1 MAVYICQWVANS
13 FKQLEKGQVN
23 KHEENVNNNI
33 VIVDFNAFNTSLHNT
48 FGKMVG
54 AKVRS
59 QRYTRVSVSMEG
71 R

>member
-13 FKQLEKGQVN
+13 FRQELEKGQVN
-23 KHEENVNNNI
+23 KHEENVHY
-33 VIVDFNAFNTSLHNT
+33 VVDFDAFNTSLHNT

-54 AKVRS
+54 AEARF
-59 QRYTRVSVSMEG
+59 QRYTRVSVAMEG

>member
-1 MAVYICQWVANS
+1 MVVYICQWVANS

-23 KHEENVNNNI
+23 KHEENI
-33 VIVDFNAFNTSLHNT
+33 HYIVDFDAFNTSLHNT

-54 AKVRS
+54 AKVGS
-59 QRYTRVSVSMEG
+59 QRYTRVSVAMKG

>member
-1 MAVYICQWVANS
+1 M
-13 FKQLEKGQVN
+13 N
-23 KHEENVNNNI
+23 KHEENVHY
-33 VIVDFNAFNTSLHNT
+33 IVDFDAFNTSLHNT

>member
-13 FKQLEKGQVN
+13 FKEQLEKGQVN
-23 KHEENVNNNI
+23 KLEENVHY
-33 VIVDFNAFNTSLHNT
+33 IVDFDAFNTSPHNT

-54 AKVRS
+54 AKAGS
-59 QRYTRVSVSMEG
+59 QRYTRVSVAMEG

>member
-1 MAVYICQWVANS
+1 MANS
-13 FKQLEKGQVN
+13 FKQQLEKGQVN
-23 KHEENVNNNI
+23 KHEENVHY
-33 VIVDFNAFNTSLHNT
+33 IVDFDAFNTSLHNT

>member
-13 FKQLEKGQVN
+13 FKQQLEKGQVN
-23 KHEENVNNNI
+23 KHEENVHY
-33 VIVDFNAFNTSLHNT
+33 IVDFDAFNTSLHNA

-54 AKVRS
+54 AKAGS
-59 QRYTRVSVSMEG
+59 QRYTRVSVAVEG

>member
-13 FKQLEKGQVN
+13 FKQQLEKGQVN
-23 KHEENVNNNI
+23 KHEENVHY
-33 VIVDFNAFNTSLHNT
+33 IVDFDAFNTSQHNT

-59 QRYTRVSVSMEG
+59 QRYTRVSVAMEG

>member
-1 MAVYICQWVANS
+1 MANS

-54 AKVRS
+54 AKPGS
-59 QRYTRVSVSMEG
+59 QRYTRVSVAMEG